1 MESKYIESKILNY
14 DLEIKQLEEYFN
26 ENFKEAVTGMINS
39 LYVLL
44 KHPKKN
50 IELIEDIFSE
60 LESLVKLEEE
70 EVKLKLI
77 INLIETLNKRIEAS
91 YNNKSKNDICGFRTR
106 LNKINQSIKIKQE
119 RMSDNNITSI
129 LRKLIYEEKDLD
141 KIQTILK
148 SRKHIDYQ
156 SIEELFQE
164 VIEQYVLLNDEEEI
178 KYYYKLIML
187 FIESTFN
194 KLILKDASKF
204 LTTLNKGGN
213 REHIKVIED
222 RLTNKSVSFEDLT
235 KKSDVSINNNLIY
248 IPNSNYSP
256 CSYERHNFT
265 YQNVITI
272 DDEGNRCNDDGFY
285 IERNPDGTYTLYIH
299 ISDTPSLIEKNSK
312 LDYLAYKS
320 AETIY
325 LKDRE
330 ISVYPEIV
338 SNNLGSLIGGNRRNV
353 ISYIF
358 KLTPSLEIDPESFTI
373 ERGIIDVYKSLTYN
387 EVDKRIK
394 RKSIDELDDILK
406 TLADV
411 ATILKNDNLH
421 KEIYRSAENKTT
433 DKETNSAKA
442 NKSAAAKIVQELMIL
457 TNKYV
462 AMYFSKRGYPYI
474 YRIHEKP
481 SEEIDRDL
489 MMVLGIDYKTL
500 ITDPKCSRI
509 LNAIKEKYLNA
520 RYSDTNS
527 GHYGLGLDYYSHS
540 TSPLRRYS
548 DALGQY
554 IMYDILFNCNFDDK
568 TIYNWEEIVKEVSPY
583 LNERI
588 KNNGLFSNEYH
599 YLLSRRKI
607 RER

>member
-194 KLILKDASKF
+194 KLI
-204 LTTLNKGGN
+204 
-213 REHIKVIED
+213 
-222 RLTNKSVSFEDLT
+222 
-235 KKSDVSINNNLIY
+235 
-248 IPNSNYSP
+248 
-256 CSYERHNFT
+256 
-265 YQNVITI
+265 
-272 DDEGNRCNDDGFY
+272 
-285 IERNPDGTYTLYIH
+285 
-299 ISDTPSLIEKNSK
+299 
-312 LDYLAYKS
+312 
-320 AETIY
+320 
-325 LKDRE
+325 
-330 ISVYPEIV
+330 
-338 SNNLGSLIGGNRRNV
+338 
-353 ISYIF
+353 
-358 KLTPSLEIDPESFTI
+358 
-373 ERGIIDVYKSLTYN
+373 
-387 EVDKRIK
+387 
-394 RKSIDELDDILK
+394 
-406 TLADV
+406 
-411 ATILKNDNLH
+411 
-421 KEIYRSAENKTT
+421 
-433 DKETNSAKA
+433 
-442 NKSAAAKIVQELMIL
+442 
-457 TNKYV
+457 
-462 AMYFSKRGYPYI
+462 
-474 YRIHEKP
+474 
-481 SEEIDRDL
+481 
-489 MMVLGIDYKTL
+489 
-500 ITDPKCSRI
+500 
-509 LNAIKEKYLNA
+509 
-520 RYSDTNS
+520 
-527 GHYGLGLDYYSHS
+527 
-540 TSPLRRYS
+540 
-548 DALGQY
+548 
-554 IMYDILFNCNFDDK
+554 
-568 TIYNWEEIVKEVSPY
+568 
-583 LNERI
+583 
-588 KNNGLFSNEYH
+588 
-599 YLLSRRKI
+599 
-607 RER
+607 